1 MNYMYLMKKISQ
13 EVEIENEDTLKLNKI
28 VKSSDIDFES
38 EKYKEEIKR
47 FSEGNLKDLYC

>member
-13 EVEIENEDTLKLNKI
+13 EVEIENEDTLKLDKI
-28 VKSSDIDFES
+28 VKSSDINFES